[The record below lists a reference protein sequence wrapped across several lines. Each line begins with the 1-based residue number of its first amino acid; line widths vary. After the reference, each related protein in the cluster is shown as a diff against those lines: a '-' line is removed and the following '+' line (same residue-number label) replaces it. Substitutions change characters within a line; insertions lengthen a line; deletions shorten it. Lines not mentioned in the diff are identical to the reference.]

1 MGKSVYSIVLDDD
14 IVAAIDKMAYSL
26 GTNRSGLI
34 NRILA
39 EKVNY
44 ITPEQRIQH
53 IVDLVLE
60 NISDNMTF
68 QPLAGT
74 GLALKSAVKYKY
86 NPTVKYAVSISP
98 KEHIL
103 GELKVSLRTQNTAL
117 LTELDGFLKKWV
129 GWEKNYLPDKL
140 PATVHYTIETGRFVR
155 QLALPDT
162 IKNDD
167 MAAQAIWDYIN
178 VFDNVLKQYFHNGG
192 DIDEKP
198 YLSLIEKC
206 RYLI

>member
-68 QPLAGT
+68 QPLAC
-74 GLALKSAVKYKY
+74 A
-86 NPTVKYAVSISP
+86 
-98 KEHIL
+98 
-103 GELKVSLRTQNTAL
+103 
-117 LTELDGFLKKWV
+117 
-129 GWEKNYLPDKL
+129 
-140 PATVHYTIETGRFVR
+140 
-155 QLALPDT
+155 
-162 IKNDD
+162 
-167 MAAQAIWDYIN
+167 
-178 VFDNVLKQYFHNGG
+178 
-192 DIDEKP
+192 
-198 YLSLIEKC
+198 
-206 RYLI
+206 